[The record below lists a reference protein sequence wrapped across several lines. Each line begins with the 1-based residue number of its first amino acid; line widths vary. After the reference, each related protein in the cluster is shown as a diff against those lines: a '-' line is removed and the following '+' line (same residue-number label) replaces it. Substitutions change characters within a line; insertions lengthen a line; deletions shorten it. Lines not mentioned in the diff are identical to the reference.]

1 MDIDLITPKNIHF
14 MKIYALIFISFII
27 SLNSYSQIENYD
39 LLLKENVDSNGKIN
53 YKSIKKDSSKL
64 NSYLTYLANTKPDST
79 WNDDMKKA
87 FWLNAYNAYTIKIIV
102 DNYPP
107 KNLSVE
113 KEKTGSEGHNVGF
126 TITNVKMPSIM
137 YIQKEGKDAW
147 NIPFANVGGKTY
159 TLNQIEHGIIRKK
172 FNDGRIHTGLNAAS
186 ISGPTFVNYA
196 FSGENIDESLE
207 KLMKS
212 FINDPSKNKISKDE
226 VVLSK
231 VFEWYPED
239 FNMGDILMFINK
251 YSNVEVV
258 PNASIKFLK
267 YNWDLN
273 YKNEQ

>member
-1 MDIDLITPKNIHF
+1 
-14 MKIYALIFISFII
+14 MKYCVLTFISLII
-27 SLNSYSQIENYD
+27 SFHSYGQIEKYN
-39 LLLKENVDSNGKIN
+39 LLLKENVDSDGKIN
-53 YKSIKKDSSKL
+53 YESIKKDSSNL
-64 NSYLTYLANTKPDST
+64 HSYLTYLANTSPDST

-147 NIPFANVGGKTY
+147 NIPFANVGGKIY

-172 FNDGRIHTGLNAAS
+172 FSDGRIHAGLNAAS

-196 FSGENIDESLE
+196 FTQENINESLE
-207 KLMKS
+207 SLIKS
-212 FINDPSKNKISKDE
+212 FINDSSKNKISKDA

-251 YSNVEVV
+251 YSNVEVA
-258 PNASIKFLK
+258 PDASVKFLE